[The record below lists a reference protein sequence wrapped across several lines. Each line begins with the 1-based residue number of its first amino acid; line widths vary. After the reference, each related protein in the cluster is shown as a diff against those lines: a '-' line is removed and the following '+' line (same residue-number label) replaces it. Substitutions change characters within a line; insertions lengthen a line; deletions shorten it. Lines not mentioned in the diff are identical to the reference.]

1 MERILSSAIRSIKYA
16 DLSALF
22 GPQQQSRMDIEALT
36 IYARVAELA
45 SFTKAAEQLG
55 VQKARVSTCVQG
67 LETELGTRLLQR
79 TTRSVRMTP
88 DGEAFY
94 ERCKLLLADLEE
106 LGSMFQQSPT
116 ALRGRLRVD
125 MPTGMARDTV
135 IPRLREFMAAHP
147 QIDLEL
153 SSTDRQVDLVSE
165 GFDCVVRVGRLND
178 SGLIARRIGRYR
190 MVNFASQEYLNANG
204 TPTNLNDLDRHK
216 LIHYARTLGNKSEGW
231 EYFDGTRWCFKP
243 MQGAI
248 TVNDAQAYQAACI
261 AGLGLI
267 QVPAMANLLANAR
280 GLVEVLPEFVAE
292 PMPVSLLYA
301 HRAGSK
307 RLQAW
312 MTWLS
317 GVLAPRLID

>member
-1 MERILSSAIRSIKYA
+1 M
-16 DLSALF
+16 
-22 GPQQQSRMDIEALT
+22 LT

-55 VQKARVSTCVQG
+55 VQKARVSTSVQA
-67 LETELGTRLLQR
+67 LETKLGTRLLQR

-94 ERCKLLLADLEE
+94 QRCKVVLADLDE
-106 LGSMFQQSPT
+106 LGTLFQQAPT
-116 ALRGRLRVD
+116 TLSGRLRVD
-125 MPTGMARDTV
+125 MPTGMARDLV
-135 IPRLREFMAAHP
+135 IPRLEDFLNAHP

-165 GFDCVVRVGRLND
+165 GFDCVVRVGVLHD
-178 SGLIARRIGRYR
+178 SGLFARQLGRFR
-190 MVNFASQEYLNANG
+190 MVNYASPAYLAVHG
-204 TPTNLNDLDRHK
+204 TPTTLDDLDGHQ
-216 LIHYARTLGNKSEGW
+216 LIHYARTLGTKPPGW
-231 EYFDGTRWCFKP
+231 EYFDGTRWRFKP

-248 TVNDAQAYQAACI
+248 TVNNAQAYQAACL

-267 QVPAMANLLANAR
+267 QVPAMVNSHGLL
-280 GLVEVLPEFVAE
+280 EVLPALVAE

-312 MTWLS
+312 MAWLS
-317 GVLAPRLID
+317 SLLTPRLID

>member
-1 MERILSSAIRSIKYA
+1 M
-16 DLSALF
+16 DL
-22 GPQQQSRMDIEALT
+22 EALT

-55 VQKARVSTCVQG
+55 VQKARVSTSVQA

-94 ERCKLLLADLEE
+94 ERCKILLADLDE
-106 LGSMFQQSPT
+106 LGTLFQQAPT
-116 ALRGRLRVD
+116 TLSGRLRVD
-125 MPTGMARDTV
+125 MPTGMARDLV
-135 IPRLREFMAAHP
+135 IPRLGEFLAAHP

-165 GFDCVVRVGRLND
+165 GFDCVVRVGVLVD
-178 SGLIARRIGRYR
+178 SGLIARRIGRFR
-190 MVNFASQEYLNANG
+190 MLNYASPAYLVAHG
-204 TPTNLNDLDRHK
+204 TPATLDDLNSHL
-216 LIHYARTLGNKSEGW
+216 LIHYARTLGTKSPGW
-231 EYFDGTRWCFKP
+231 EYFDGTRWRFKP
-243 MQGAI
+243 MRGAV
-248 TVNDAQAYQAACI
+248 TVNNAQAYQASCV

-267 QVPAMANLLANAR
+267 QVPAMVNPH
-280 GLVEVLPEFVAE
+280 GLVEVLPAYVAE

-312 MTWLS
+312 MAWLARL
-317 GVLAPRLID
+317 LAPRLID

>member
-1 MERILSSAIRSIKYA
+1 MNL
-16 DLSALF
+16 
-22 GPQQQSRMDIEALT
+22 EALT

-55 VQKARVSTCVQG
+55 VQKARVSTSVQA

-88 DGEAFY
+88 DGEVFY
-94 ERCKLLLADLEE
+94 ERCKLLLADLDEVGT
-106 LGSMFQQSPT
+106 LFQQTPT
-116 ALRGRLRVD
+116 ALSGRLRVD
-125 MPTGMARDTV
+125 MPTGMARDAV
-135 IPRLREFMAAHP
+135 IPRLGEFLAAHP

-165 GFDCVVRVGRLND
+165 GFDCVVRVGVLHD
-178 SGLIARRIGRYR
+178 SGLIARRIGRFR
-190 MVNFASQEYLNANG
+190 MLNYGSPAYLDAHG
-204 TPTNLNDLDRHK
+204 TPTTLDELDGHQ
-216 LIHYARTLGNKSEGW
+216 LIHYARTLGTKSPGW
-231 EYFDGTRWCFKP
+231 EYFDGTRWRFKP
-243 MQGAI
+243 MRGAI
-248 TVNDAQAYQAACI
+248 TVNNAQAYQAACV

-267 QVPAMANLLANAR
+267 QVPATVDPN

-301 HRAGSK
+301 NRAGSK

-312 MTWLS
+312 MEWLAS
-317 GVLAPRLID
+317 VLAPRLID